1 MDAMRKDDGLLS
13 LFLCGSRRSTLM
25 CERLA
30 EGSLARKA
38 PNYIVFDAASRSC
51 NSLNLPAE
59 QLAGVFDIL
68 FNAIWERR
76 V

>member
-1 MDAMRKDDGLLS
+1 
-13 LFLCGSRRSTLM
+13 M
-25 CERLA
+25 CEMLA

-38 PNYIVFDAASRSC
+38 PNYIVLDAASRSC
-51 NSLNLPAE
+51 NSFSLNLPAE
-59 QLAGVFDIL
+59 QLVGAFDIL